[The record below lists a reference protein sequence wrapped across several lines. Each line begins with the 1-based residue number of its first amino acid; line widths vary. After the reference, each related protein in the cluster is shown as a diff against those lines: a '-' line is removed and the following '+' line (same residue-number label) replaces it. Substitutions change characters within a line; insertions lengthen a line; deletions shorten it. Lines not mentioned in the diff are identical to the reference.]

1 MTRPAIGQA
10 LDPKRNSLNFLRLV
24 LAFSVVYAHAC
35 DIAWFGL
42 HNVAVNDTSLGA
54 LAVYGFFGISGYLIA
69 GSLSRNSVPRY
80 LWQRFLRIF
89 PAFWICLIVTS
100 FVLGT
105 VAWLHQ
111 NPAHC
116 DLSCYLRLHPG
127 PFSYVYSNALLKI
140 NQSGVVSNNFI
151 YFIGNASLW
160 TLFYEFLCYLFL
172 AGLAIIG
179 IFRYR
184 GLVLTTTLGL
194 LAILSILTLT
204 PSLNRMFSVFH
215 HFITMEFLILSV
227 VFMVGS
233 LIWLYRDVVPDSA
246 ILAVLLAIA
255 FVASLHLPR
264 EGNLPTLGFTA
275 SSLGAFLIAYPL
287 LWLGAHLP
295 LHRIGSKNDYSYGV
309 YIYAF
314 PLTQLMV
321 IFGADQLGFA
331 LFMVVNAALA
341 LAFAI
346 ASWWLIEKRAL
357 RLKRVSFPGLPPQVR
372 RLLAAVPDAHASVLR
387 PPTSPPVPNHQRV
400 TSEDPDS
407 HGVERDLGQR

>member
-1 MTRPAIGQA
+1 MRTIGQA

-24 LAFSVVYAHAC
+24 LAFSVVYAHASEY
-35 DIAWFGL
+35 AWLGWR
-42 HNVAVNDTSLGA
+42 NVVVNDTSLGA
-54 LAVYGFFGISGYLIA
+54 IAVYGFFGISGYLIA

-80 LWQRFLRIF
+80 IWQRFLRIF
-89 PAFWICLIVTS
+89 PAFWVCLVVTA
-100 FVLGT
+100 FVFGA

-111 NPAHC
+111 RSAHC
-116 DLSCYLRLHPG
+116 GLSCYLGLHPG

-140 NQSGVVSNNFI
+140 NQPSVVSGGLYSSI
-151 YFIGNASLW
+151 SNASLW

-172 AGLAIIG
+172 AGLALIG

-184 GLVLTTTLGL
+184 ALVLTITLGL
-194 LAILSILTLT
+194 LATLSILTFT
-204 PSLNRMFSVFH
+204 PSLNRMFSVAH

-233 LIWLYRDVVPDSA
+233 LVWLYRDVVPDSPF
-246 ILAVLLAIA
+246 IAVPLAIV

-275 SSLGAFLIAYPL
+275 SSLGAFLLAYPL

-295 LHRIGSKNDYSYGV
+295 FHRIGSKNDYSYGV

-321 IFGADQLGFA
+321 IFGADRLGFVP
-331 LFMVVNAALA
+331 FMVVNAALA

-346 ASWWLIEKRAL
+346 ASWWLIEKHAL
-357 RLKRVSFPGLPPQVR
+357 RLKRVSFSGLRPRVR
-372 RLLAAVPDAHASVLR
+372 RLPAAVPDADASVSP
-387 PPTSPPVPNHQRV
+387 PPTSPPVPNHLHL
-400 TSEDPDS
+400 TSEDSDS
-407 HGVERDLGQR
+407 SHQVIRHFGQR